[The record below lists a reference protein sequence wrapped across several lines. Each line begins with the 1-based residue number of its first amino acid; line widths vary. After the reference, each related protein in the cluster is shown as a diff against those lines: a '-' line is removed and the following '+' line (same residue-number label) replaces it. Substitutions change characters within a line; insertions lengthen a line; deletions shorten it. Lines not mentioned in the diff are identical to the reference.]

1 MTGQRLHDFDVDLC
15 HYALD
20 NIRARMGDPAFA
32 AFLDEQLDAPVL
44 AYLSA
49 LASDDEPPALLLSDD
64 ELDDLSVTFMNGV
77 VEFDHRWEP
86 YPALHRRSLESAPEI
101 RDALG
106 VDCVHEWTRASAL
119 CAERLESGRVRLS
132 GGIEAVR
139 EWTQEARRLL
149 RAMGAVALL
158 PPPDGTFPTP
168 TCPDPPPRPP
178 AEALPRS
185 SRQQTD
191 ETLTAALTEIRDLLI
206 NQRRVQE
213 FYSPGEAAAL
223 LGKAE
228 FTVREWCRLSRVHAE
243 KRRSGR
249 GRSLEWVISHAE
261 LVRIQKEGLLPQPK
275 TSTRLR

>member
-1 MTGQRLHDFDVDLC
+1 MNGERLHAFDLELTSYV
-15 HYALD
+15 LD
-20 NIRARMGDPAFA
+20 NLHARMGDPAFA
-32 AFLDEQLDAPVL
+32 AFLDEQVEAPVL

-49 LASDDEPPALLLSDD
+49 LASDDEPPALLLSDA
-64 ELDDLSVTFMNGV
+64 EIVDLSVTFLNAA
-77 VEFDHRWEP
+77 EFDHRWEP
-86 YPALHRRSLESAPEI
+86 YEALHRRSLESAPEI

-106 VDCVHEWTRASAL
+106 AACVHEWTRASAR

-132 GGIEAVR
+132 GGIEAVH
-139 EWTQEARRLL
+139 EWIQAARRLL
-149 RAMGAVALL
+149 RGMGAVALL

-168 TCPDPPPRPP
+168 TCPDPTPPPS
-178 AEALPRS
+178 AEAPPLS
-185 SRQQTD
+185 SRQQAD

-228 FTVREWCRLSRVHAE
+228 FTVREWCRLGRVHAE

-261 LVRIQKEGLLPQPK
+261 LVRIQREGLLPQPK